1 MKKISDLPD
10 EEKKSI
16 PLRHIDLPIRVLN
29 RIPEEVVTL
38 GDLLDLWNK
47 NPDIYFLKIPDLGR
61 KSLNEIYKLLSHSF
75 PNECRSNGSY
85 KSARILYTYNG
96 T

>member
-1 MKKISDLPD
+1 MKKISDLTD

-16 PLRHIDLPIRVLN
+16 PLRFIDLPIRVLN

-47 NPDIYFLKIPDLGR
+47 NPDTYFLKIPDLGR
-61 KSLNEIYKLLSHSF
+61 VSLNEIYKLLSHSF
-75 PNECRSNGSY
+75 PNECRYNGY
-85 KSARILYTYNG
+85 NNNVRILYTYNG
-96 T
+96 